1 MIAARDS
8 LFSKKRH
15 STGRDTNQMTS
26 TADISVENK
35 PDTSEKRRMLRNFS
49 DISRLHITAIAAT
62 GVFTFGWLF
71 SGAYPWLL
79 TAVCALDWYIVNLIN
94 RTVDFKEDR
103 VNVVIETDFIDRHRR
118 MLIGVVFM
126 FLLISLVVVHVLNP
140 AITALR
146 MAYHLLGAFYNWPLL
161 PGRRRLKQL
170 YFWKNNASA
179 VGFLITV
186 FGYPLATM
194 KWGFGLQG
202 FPPGITWGTVL
213 FSAVFFYLF
222 EISYEVIYDLRDLKG
237 DALADIRTYPVVHGE
252 RMAVHIVDGL
262 IFSSMAVL
270 AVGYV
275 FDVVPWRIFIMI
287 AAPFL
292 QLVVYK
298 RALRRGIT
306 GRDCI
311 RITWMGVGMLLF
323 YHIWI
328 VAGLPGVGL

>member
-1 MIAARDS
+1 M
-8 LFSKKRH
+8 RH
-15 STGRDTNQMTS
+15 AIGRDTNQMTS
-26 TADISVENK
+26 TAEISVENK
-35 PDTSEKRRMLRNFS
+35 PEPSEKRRMLRNFS

-62 GVFTFGWLF
+62 GAFTFGWLF
-71 SGAYPWLL
+71 SGVYPWLL
-79 TAVCALDWYIVNLIN
+79 AAVCALDWYIVNLIN
-94 RTVDFKEDR
+94 RTVDLKEDR
-103 VNVVIETDFIDRHRR
+103 VNIVIETDFIDRHRR

-126 FLLISLVVVHVLNP
+126 FLLISFVLVHLLNP

-194 KWGFGLQG
+194 KWGSGLQG
-202 FPPGITWGTVL
+202 FPPGITWGTVV

-237 DALADIRTYPVVHGE
+237 DALANIRTYPVVHGE
-252 RMAVHIVDGL
+252 RTAVYIVDGL
-262 IFSSMAVL
+262 ICSSMAVL

-306 GRDCI
+306 ARDCI

>member
-1 MIAARDS
+1 M
-8 LFSKKRH
+8 RH
-15 STGRDTNQMTS
+15 AIGRETSQMTS
-26 TADISVENK
+26 TAGISVAPK
-35 PDTSEKRRMLRNFS
+35 PDTSEKRRIWRNFS
-49 DISRLHITAIAAT
+49 DIGRLHITAIAAM

-94 RTVDFKEDR
+94 RTVDLKEDR
-103 VNVVIETDFIDRHRR
+103 VNIVIETDFIERNRR
-118 MLIGVVFM
+118 LLIGVVFM
-126 FLLISLVVVHVLNP
+126 FLLISLVVVHLLNP

-146 MAYHLLGAFYNWPLL
+146 IAYHLLGAFYNWPLL

-194 KWGFGLQG
+194 RWGNGLHG
-202 FPPGITWGTVL
+202 FPPGITWATVV

-252 RMAVHIVDGL
+252 RTSVYIVDGL

-270 AVGYV
+270 VVGYL

-287 AAPFL
+287 TAPFL

-298 RALRRGIT
+298 HALRRGISA
-306 GRDCI
+306 RDCI
-311 RITWMGVGMLLF
+311 RITWMGVGMLII

-328 VAGLPGVGL
+328 MAGLPGVGL

>member
-1 MIAARDS
+1 MSNSATTKMS
-8 LFSKKRH
+8 SK
-15 STGRDTNQMTS
+15 GRVVIPE
-26 TADISVENK
+26 DIRK
-35 PDTSEKRRMLRNFS
+35 LIWQRFA
-49 DISRLHITAIAAT
+49 DISRLHIVAIAAM
-62 GVFTFGWLF
+62 GMFTFGWLF
-71 SGAYPWLL
+71 TGVYLWLL

-94 RTVDFKEDR
+94 RTGDLEEDR
-103 VNVVIETDFIDRHRR
+103 ANIIFKTEFVDRNRR
-118 MLIGVVFM
+118 LLLRVAFM
-126 FLLISLVVVHVLNP
+126 VLLISLVVVHFLNP
-140 AITALR
+140 AITGLR
-146 MAYHLLGAFYNWPLL
+146 IVCHLLGAFYNWPLL

-194 KWGFGLQG
+194 RWGNGPHG
-202 FPPGITWGTVL
+202 FPPGITWATVV

-237 DALADIRTYPVVHGE
+237 DALADIRTYPVVHGV
-252 RMAVHIVDGL
+252 RTSVYIVDGL

-270 AVGYV
+270 AVGYL

-298 RALRRGIT
+298 HALHRGIS

-311 RITWMGVGMLLF
+311 RITWMGVGMLII

-328 VAGLPGVGL
+328 MAGLPGVGL